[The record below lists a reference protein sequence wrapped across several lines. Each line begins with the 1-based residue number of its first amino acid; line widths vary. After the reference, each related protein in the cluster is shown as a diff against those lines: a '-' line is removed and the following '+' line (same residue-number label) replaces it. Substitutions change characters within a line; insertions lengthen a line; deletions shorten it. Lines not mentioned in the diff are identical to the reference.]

1 MDDRDRAR
9 AAIISGYQYG
19 GIDRTVSAE
28 QQVEAI
34 AALAAEAV
42 AAPYRQE
49 VERLDALLRQ
59 THDALARCRQRLA
72 TGTREGG
79 RNRVIFDLKAKIT
92 PDARATYQLMEQW
105 YGPAVG
111 GSLVV
116 THGQAVGRDL
126 WVHITNTAPHGR
138 SADVRRVLKRCLKE
152 ASADLVDEPVIE
164 VLSRET
170 LDAG

>member
-9 AAIISGYQYG
+9 AAIISSYQYG
-19 GIDRTVSAE
+19 DLDRTVSPGE
-28 QQVEAI
+28 QLDAI
-34 AALAAEAV
+34 AAIAAEAV
-42 AAPYRQE
+42 AAPYREE
-49 VERLDALLRQ
+49 VERLDSLLRQ
-59 THDALARCRQRLA
+59 ANDELRRQQKQA
-72 TGTREGG
+72 TGAKDKRPK
-79 RNRVIFDLKAKIT
+79 RVIFDVKARIT
-92 PDARATYQLMEQW
+92 PDARATYLAMEQR

-126 WVHITNTAPHGR
+126 WVHITHTARGG
-138 SADVRRVLKRCLKE
+138 STAEVRRALKRCLRE

-170 LDAG
+170 VAG